1 MFGAG
6 VTTKRG
12 GREEQVGGLEV
23 RQMVAG
29 NGDVFHLAQNGR
41 VGDRHAEPISEPS
54 PWQGQPPSAEVG
66 SLSAEENRD
75 MITANR
81 IQDPLDRL
89 ATVAERYMNYLE
101 REARASEAEKEHH
114 DERMLTP
121 LEASK
126 ILRVH
131 VQTVMTWCREG
142 KLDAVKIG
150 GNKVN
155 GKGGKFL
162 IPREAIDAYIA
173 QQRLIHGSRKGCAK

>member
-1 MFGAG
+1 
-6 VTTKRG
+6 
-12 GREEQVGGLEV
+12 
-23 RQMVAG
+23 
-29 NGDVFHLAQNGR
+29 
-41 VGDRHAEPISEPS
+41 
-54 PWQGQPPSAEVG
+54 
-66 SLSAEENRD
+66 

-89 ATVAERYMNYLE
+89 ATVAERYMDFLE
-101 REARASEAEKEHH
+101 REARASEAEKEQH
-114 DERMLTP
+114 DERTLTP
-121 LEASK
+121 VEASK
-126 ILRVH
+126 ILRIH
-131 VQTVMTWCREG
+131 VQTVLTWCREG